1 MANDYKLPDD
11 YTNELGTPIGDAS
24 DDTST
29 DDVADELPGAPP
41 ATPPLPGTPPPKVA
55 DDESAYAEEMKRISD
70 EMKRNRD
77 ASRATVDDMVRAQ
90 AIEGVMSGIIKAF
103 AGYRGLKSGRD
114 LSGVDVKTGIDWN
127 AALNGKLGILRDEAE
142 SLRGERTMAGQG
154 LSARL
159 RSKAAGESA
168 TAKKAREVE
177 LDAQE
182 QVRMNLRTTTEKHAN
197 EARLADLEIKRTA
210 AGKKDSSDKISGSA
224 AASAAVAGR
233 DVAAIEKSMEKLD
246 TYATE
251 MTSKD
256 KEKASVAE
264 GQLRQLLVSKGGMS
278 PKDVLELKVEDLV
291 LAKQRVAVGMER
303 EARAARVIQNALLQA
318 NATKSKEDYDAAIAI
333 SHLGKAKIDPDAPAG
348 TVTRAVTADTVREA
362 AIREFF
368 KTGKNPDGTKAM
380 RPDKAAYPKV
390 DKMIADLR
398 NVSKNTFWDESYV
411 DTLEKIRDG
420 VNPTEDELKAL
431 PPYLFPDVSESYII
445 SDDPA
450 QNEAKKNELMARH
463 GARLGVGS
471 K

>member
-1 MANDYKLPDD
+1 MPINYDD
-11 YTNELGTPIGDAS
+11 AQYTNELGDPINATDAAESTPAIAI
-24 DDTST
+24 
-29 DDVADELPGAPP
+29 PK
-41 ATPPLPGTPPPKVA
+41 PGTPAAVVPDA
-55 DDESAYAEEMKRISD
+55 ETDYANEMKRIRE
-70 EMKRNRD
+70 EMKTNQS

-103 AGYRGLKSGRD
+103 AGARGLKTGRD

-127 AALNGKLGILRDEAE
+127 AAMNGKLGTLRDEAAA
-142 SLRGERTMAGQG
+142 LRGEKSDIGQG

-168 TAKKAREVE
+168 TAKKAREVD

-182 QVRMNLRTTTEKHAN
+182 QARMNLKITAEKHAN
-197 EARLADLEIKRTA
+197 TARLADLEIKRTA
-210 AGKKDSSDKISGSA
+210 AGKKDSSDKIGGSA

-278 PKDVLELKVEDLV
+278 PKDVLELKVGDLV

-398 NVSKNTFWDESYV
+398 NVSKNTFWDERYV